1 MERDLALVEETGCAY
16 HVCHVSTKE
25 SVELIRQAKAKG
37 LDVTCET
44 TPHYLVFNDT
54 MLQED
59 GRFKMNPPIRS
70 EADRQALLA
79 GIQDGTVDMV
89 ATDHAP
95 HTAEEKAGGLEK
107 SLNGIVGL
115 ETAFPVLYTQ
125 LVRPGILTLSQLVDL
140 MHTNP
145 AKRFGLG
152 GGLEVG
158 APADLTVFDLDACY
172 TIRPED
178 FLSQGK
184 SSPFTGQTVYGKC
197 LLTLSGGTIAWQAK
211 GGDQG

>member
-1 MERDLALVEETGCAY
+1 
-16 HVCHVSTKE
+16 
-25 SVELIRQAKAKG
+25 
-37 LDVTCET
+37 
-44 TPHYLVFNDT
+44 
-54 MLQED
+54 
-59 GRFKMNPPIRS
+59 
-70 EADRQALLA
+70 
-79 GIQDGTVDMV
+79 MV

-125 LVRPGILTLSQLVDL
+125 LVRPGILTLAQLVDL